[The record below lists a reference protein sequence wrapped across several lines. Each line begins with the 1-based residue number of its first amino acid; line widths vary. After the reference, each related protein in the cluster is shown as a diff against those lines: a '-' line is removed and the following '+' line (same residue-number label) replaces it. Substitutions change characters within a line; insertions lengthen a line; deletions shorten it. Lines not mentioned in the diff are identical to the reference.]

1 MAVRVSKWIQ
11 PQAFPS
17 KLFQAQLFADAK
29 EDVTVGMTI
38 IGKPDGEMA
47 PGSSVMTAKGEVAF
61 LKSDGTWSWV

>member
-11 PQAFPS
+11 PQAFPERTY
-17 KLFQAQLFADAK
+17 QCQLFADAK
-29 EDVTVGMTI
+29 KDVTPNMEVIGM
-38 IGKPDGEMA
+38 PDGTMT